1 MILQWRDSSFPP
13 EQKVLGVIYDAG
25 AILQTDLSE
34 LLGISIRMVQHYV
47 RRMNREAETPLILK
61 RLMRSALHRK
71 EAKRFYTLSE
81 EGAKYAHKMIGNPRN
96 AKGVDALAFHQLG
109 LIAIL
114 MRTIRISRPEDV
126 HWYSTSEATDLLAA
140 TLLQENPAIGEDDLR
155 SQLIRPDAALLFNG
169 QLTWIEF
176 DNNTEGAR
184 QLQIKYS
191 QYNSLL
197 QKVDPEERRV
207 VWVAKSEE
215 RIRVMGAAWR
225 GWIERIGEESTFAD
239 MHFFVEGQET
249 TNLFRKREESTTEPG
264 GTPAETVFR

>member
-34 LLGISIRMVQHYV
+34 LLGISIYMSQYYV
-47 RRMNREAETPLILK
+47 RRMNEGRENPLIVK

-81 EGAKYAHKMIGNPRN
+81 EGAKYVHRMIGNTRN
-96 AKGVDALAFHQLG
+96 ARGVDALAYHQLG

-114 MRTIRISRPEDV
+114 MRTIRAIGRESV
-126 HWYSTSEATDLLAA
+126 SWYSTSEATDLLAA
-140 TLLQENPAIGEDDLR
+140 TILQENPPISEDDLR
-155 SQLIRPDAALLFNG
+155 SQLIRPDAALLRDG
-169 QLTWIEF
+169 RLAWVEF

-197 QKVDPEERRV
+197 QKVDPEERCV
-207 VWVAKSEE
+207 VWVAKDEK
-215 RIRVMGAAWR
+215 RVSILQGAWR
-225 GWIERIGEESTFAD
+225 GWIERVGEENRFAD
-239 MHFFVEGQET
+239 MRFLVETQET
-249 TNLFRKREESTTEPG
+249 ASMFENNQDSTRKQSENSP
-264 GTPAETVFR
+264 